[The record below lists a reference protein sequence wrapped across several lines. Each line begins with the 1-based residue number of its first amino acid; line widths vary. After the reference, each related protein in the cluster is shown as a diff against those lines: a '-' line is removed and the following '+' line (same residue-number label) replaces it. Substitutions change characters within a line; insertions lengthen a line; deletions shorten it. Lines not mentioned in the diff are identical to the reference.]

1 MLDRTP
7 FEIHGLLPLD
17 GHKPV
22 KAITFHEDSICLTY
36 LDNFVQYISNDDLIF
51 LYNDALYDISYY
63 KNKCEELRADLDIY
77 AKSYDELSDQL
88 YG

>member
-22 KAITFHEDSICLTY
+22 KAITFRGKSICLTY
-36 LDNFVQYISNDDLIF
+36 YDDSMQYISNDDLIF

-63 KNKCEELRADLDIY
+63 KEKCSELKEELDIY
-77 AKSYDELSDQL
+77 ASAYDELSNQV